1 MQVNKLLA
9 MSADTHLTT
18 EDREKAM
25 ADAQKLMKSQ
35 GAGKE
40 KPKSRAYYRVH
51 ATHSLTG
58 SPVQSKDSAAIK
70 AEAVAAEAVARN
82 NMKISDQGIQ
92 LAQGAFQGVK
102 SGLSNIAPAKSV
114 VQFAEPGLAVPE
126 DIGSASL
133 KVVRSGTLMST
144 VTVRYS
150 TKAGTATAGLD
161 YTEVSGDLTFFPG
174 QSFASIKVPILD
186 DDEQEEKETFTVL
199 LEAPDKGQVI
209 VGETNECTVT
219 IEDNDTPGNLKFD
232 KEYLPV
238 KESAGKVTCTVV
250 RVGGTAGTVGCSFA
264 TKEKSAKNGAD
275 FIHTEGVLT
284 FGPGV
289 TRKEVTVEVVDD
301 ANFEKDE
308 TFQLLLT
315 DASGGA
321 SFTADTDGGSA
332 RAICTIKII
341 NDEDRQT
348 LLGLMVSEL
357 DLDIDSVKLAGVDY
371 LEQIRSCLDY
381 DGGSCASALLYVL
394 SLPFK
399 VVFAFTPP
407 PQLGGG
413 WPCFMA
419 ALVLIGGLTALIG
432 DLAAHVGCCIGL
444 LPAVTAITFVA
455 MGTSLPDTFA
465 SKQSAMGEPYA
476 DNSIG
481 NVTGSNSVNVFL
493 GLGMPWAIAA
503 VYWSYMATPA
513 DLKMWHLKYK
523 DEEWYTQ
530 GMTPGFAVPAGDLG
544 FSVSVFVACAI
555 VCLGMIIL
563 RRKTVGCE
571 LGGPPASKYGF
582 ALFFVLLWFVYIAF
596 SASAS
601 YGAIP
606 TSITHFVSNAMAYY
620 YA

>member
-1 MQVNKLLA
+1 MHQA
-9 MSADTHLTT
+9 
-18 EDREKAM
+18 
-25 ADAQKLMKSQ
+25 
-35 GAGKE
+35 AGKE

-51 ATHSLTG
+51 ATGLSK
-58 SPVQSKDSAAIK
+58 VQSKDSATIK
-70 AEAVAAEAVARN
+70 AEKAAAEAAARSSR
-82 NMKISDQGIQ
+82 KLGDASLQ
-92 LAQGAFQGVK
+92 LAQGAFQGAKGV
-102 SGLSNIAPAKSV
+102 LSSIAPAKCV
-114 VQFAEPGLAVPE
+114 VEFAEPGLTVPE
-126 DIGSASL
+126 DIGSA
-133 KVVRSGTLMST
+133 T
-144 VTVRYS
+144 
-150 TKAGTATAGLD
+150 
-161 YTEVSGDLTFFPG
+161 
-174 QSFASIKVPILD
+174 IKVPIID
-186 DDEQEEKETFTVL
+186 DDEIEEKETFTVL

-209 VGETNECTVT
+209 IGNTDECTVT
-219 IEDNDTPGNLKFD
+219 IEDNDSPGNLKFD
-232 KEYLPV
+232 KEYVPV

-250 RVGGTAGTVGCSFA
+250 RVGGTAGTVGCSYS
-264 TKEKSAKNGAD
+264 TKEKSAKQGAD
-275 FIHTEGVLT
+275 FVHTEGVLT

-308 TFQLLLT
+308 TFQLVLT

-321 SFTADTDGGSA
+321 AFTADTDGGSA
-332 RAICTIKII
+332 RAICTIKIV
-341 NDEDRQT
+341 NDEERKT

-371 LEQIRSCLDY
+371 WEQVRSCLDY

-432 DLAAHVGCCIGL
+432 DLAAHVGCCLGL

-493 GLGMPWAIAA
+493 ALGMPWAIAA
-503 VYWSYMATPA
+503 IYWGYMATPA
-513 DLKMWHLKYK
+513 DLEMW
-523 DEEWYTQ
+523 
-530 GMTPGFAVPAGDLG
+530 
-544 FSVSVFVACAI
+544 
-555 VCLGMIIL
+555 
-563 RRKTVGCE
+563 R
-571 LGGPPASKYGF
+571 
-582 ALFFVLLWFVYIAF
+582 
-596 SASAS
+596 
-601 YGAIP
+601 
-606 TSITHFVSNAMAYY
+606 
-620 YA
+620 